1 MSKTTNNIRF
11 AVLAT
16 DVVCLRIIDG
26 NLSVL
31 IGKADSPNPYKGMWT
46 LIGGLILPTETAEI
60 SAERLLKDKAGIS
73 KIYKEQL
80 YTFSDI
86 NRDPRGRVVSV
97 AYLAL
102 TSDDPRGVTNTQI
115 ETRWCAI
122 NALPKLGYDHNEIL
136 TTAIYRLRSKIIYT
150 SIAKHLLPKEF
161 TLTELQTVY
170 EIVLKEKLDKRNF
183 RKKIL
188 SEGILIDKNKTK
200 KQGIMR
206 PAVLYSFIK

>member
-1 MSKTTNNIRF
+1 MSKTDNNIRY

-16 DVVCLRIIDG
+16 DIVCLRIIDG

-31 IGKADSPNPYKGMWT
+31 IGKVISSNQYKGMWA

-60 SAERLLKDKAGIS
+60 AAERLLKDKAGIR

-80 YTFSDI
+80 YTFSEID
-86 NRDPRGRVVSV
+86 RDPRGRIVSV

-102 TSDDPRGVTNTQI
+102 AADDPRKITNTQI
-115 ETRWCAI
+115 KTRWCTI
-122 NALPKLGYDHNEIL
+122 DELPILGYDHNRIL
-136 TTAIYRLRSKIIYT
+136 TTAIDRLRSKIIYT
-150 SIAKHLLPKEF
+150 SIAKYLLQKEF
-161 TLTELQTVY
+161 TLTELQTIY
-170 EIVLKEKLDKRNF
+170 EIVLKQKFDKRNF

-188 SEGILIDKNKTK
+188 SEGILINTNKTK